1 MEYYFASLF
10 YSCTVYVESRCYGE
24 GKCSSEVTDQDSNGV
39 SQPARTTV
47 LSLTQMQRQFFFF
60 VVDLSKT
67 YNVTVFTLG
76 FFLTLAKPLSYF
88 EIVHHL
94 NYCHSSL
101 PMLSLLCHLHTMK
114 VVEAISFIA
123 YHEGSRSN
131 KLYVSYSSDCSA

>member
-60 VVDLSKT
+60 LLLIVN
-67 YNVTVFTLG
+67 NVKQNIQCNRFHAG
-76 FFLTLAKPLSYF
+76 FFFDAGEAVKCHRFMKFLPVFMGDYEIKYF
-88 EIVHHL
+88 
-94 NYCHSSL
+94 
-101 PMLSLLCHLHTMK
+101 T
-114 VVEAISFIA
+114 
-123 YHEGSRSN
+123 
-131 KLYVSYSSDCSA
+131 KLIT